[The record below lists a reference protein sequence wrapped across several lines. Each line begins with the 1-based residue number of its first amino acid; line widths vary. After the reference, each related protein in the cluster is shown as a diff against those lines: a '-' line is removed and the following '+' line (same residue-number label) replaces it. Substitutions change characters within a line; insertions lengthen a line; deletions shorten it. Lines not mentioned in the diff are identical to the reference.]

1 MYKLEDIPIGS
12 ENAISRE
19 DLAALWSV
27 SDRKARKNI
36 SELREI
42 DDGSNYVL
50 VAVSK
55 GSGYYRT
62 QNLCEINHFLNEM
75 RKRIRSTYRAIMV
88 ALRIKQRLE
97 RQQDYGGKGLA
108 G

>member
-12 ENAISRE
+12 ENAISRKE
-19 DLAALWSV
+19 LAALWNV
-27 SDRKARKNI
+27 SDRMARKNI

-42 DDGSNYVL
+42 DNGSNYVL
-50 VAVSK
+50 VSVSK

-75 RKRIRSTYRAIMV
+75 SKRIRSTYRAIAV
-88 ALRIKQRLE
+88 AHRIKHRLE
-97 RQQDYGGKGLA
+97 RQQDYGGKGMA

>member
-12 ENAISRE
+12 ENAITRE
-19 DLAALWSV
+19 ELAALWNV
-27 SDRKARKNI
+27 SDRMARKNV

-42 DDGSNYVL
+42 DDGSDYVL
-50 VAVSK
+50 VSVSK

-88 ALRIKQRLE
+88 AHRIKQRLE
-97 RQQDYGGKGLA
+97 QQRDYGGKGMA